1 MLQDLLA
8 VWFPHFCWGCGL
20 SLPKKQ
26 QLLCVYCQAQLPKT
40 YFEGDKNNPIK
51 LMIRQHLTVESAY
64 ALLFCS
70 KQSLSKAVART

>member
-1 MLQDLLA
+1 LTNTNQIFTAGTLIM
-8 VWFPHFCWGCGL
+8 
-20 SLPKKQ
+20 
-26 QLLCVYCQAQLPKT
+26 PKT